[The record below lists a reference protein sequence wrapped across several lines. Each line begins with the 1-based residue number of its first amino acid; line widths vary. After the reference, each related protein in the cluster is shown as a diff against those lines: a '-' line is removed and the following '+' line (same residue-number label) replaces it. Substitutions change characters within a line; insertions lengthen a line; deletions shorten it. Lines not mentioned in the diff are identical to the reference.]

1 MPNLLFR
8 LNGVPDDE
16 TQDIRVLLEENA
28 IRFYETDAG
37 FWRVGVDVIWLP
49 DDSQLE
55 QARALLDTYQQQR
68 VEHQQQTYAVLQEQG
83 RAPSLRDKF
92 AAQPFRILGLMMAI
106 LLVLALSLVPFLM
119 LLTWS

>member
-16 TQDIRVLLEENA
+16 AQDIRVLLEENA

-37 FWRVGVDVIWLP
+37 FWRVGVDAIWLP

-92 AAQPFRILGLMMAI
+92 AAQPFRILGLMVAI